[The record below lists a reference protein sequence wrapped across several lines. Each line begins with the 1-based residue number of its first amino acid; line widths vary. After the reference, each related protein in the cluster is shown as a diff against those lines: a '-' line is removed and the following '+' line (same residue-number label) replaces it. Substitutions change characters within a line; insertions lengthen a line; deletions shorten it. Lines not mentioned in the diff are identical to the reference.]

1 MSGKNA
7 PERHLK
13 FVVPEGTAKVAYERD
28 TKVSNAGT
36 FTIQREDH
44 TLGNVLRMQL
54 HRDPAVLFAGYQ
66 IPHPLE
72 HRLLVKVQTSDESSP
87 GKAVDESLSDLQQE
101 FQSLKKAFQDELAQ
115 HPDGLEIY

>member
-1 MSGKNA
+1 M
-7 PERHLK
+7 
-13 FVVPEGTAKVAYERD
+13 
-28 TKVSNAGT
+28 
-36 FTIQREDH
+36 
-44 TLGNVLRMQL
+44 
-54 HRDPAVLFAGYQ
+54 LFAGYQ